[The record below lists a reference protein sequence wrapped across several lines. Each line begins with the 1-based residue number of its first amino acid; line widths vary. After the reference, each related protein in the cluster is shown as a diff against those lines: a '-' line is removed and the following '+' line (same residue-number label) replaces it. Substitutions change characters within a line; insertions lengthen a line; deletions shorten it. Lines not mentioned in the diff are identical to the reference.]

1 MKFCDNCENML
12 YLKIEECD
20 NAKSEGSSEE
30 ASSLSSDTSST
41 TESPKNSCKLTYK
54 CIKCNESYPSSEEDS
69 CVFNVNFN
77 LDNIKKNSFINEFI
91 YNDITLPKAEGIKC
105 PNQECPDSKPQIVYI
120 QYDKEKMNFIYV
132 CLSCHREGISPHIW

>member
-12 YLKIEECD
+12 YLKIDESDGASAET
-20 NAKSEGSSEE
+20 GSGSAE
-30 ASSLSSDTSST
+30 TSSSKAPT
-41 TESPKNSCKLTYK
+41 NNCKLTYN
-54 CIKCNESYPSSEEDS
+54 CIKCNESYPSSEADS

-105 PNQECPDSKPQIVYI
+105 PNKNCPDSKPQIVYI

-132 CLSCHREGISPHIW
+132 CLSCHREGIKPHIW

>member
-12 YLKIEECD
+12 YLKIEDSPCADTE
-20 NAKSEGSSEE
+20 
-30 ASSLSSDTSST
+30 SDTPSPSS
-41 TESPKNSCKLTYK
+41 NNNCKLTYN
-54 CIKCNESYPSSEEDS
+54 CIKCNESYPSTEVDS

-105 PNQECPDSKPQIVYI
+105 PNKNCPDAKPQIVYI

-132 CLSCHREGISPHIW
+132 CLSCHRDGITPHIW

>member
-20 NAKSEGSSEE
+20 NAKSGGNSEE

>member
-132 CLSCHREGISPHIW
+132 CLSCHREGITPHIW